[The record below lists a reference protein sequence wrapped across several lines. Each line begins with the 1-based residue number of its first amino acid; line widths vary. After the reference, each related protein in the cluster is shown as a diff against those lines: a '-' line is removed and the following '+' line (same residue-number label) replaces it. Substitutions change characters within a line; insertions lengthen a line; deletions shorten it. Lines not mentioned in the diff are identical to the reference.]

1 MPGGWSGG
9 AGEWESGAGKGRR
22 RAVDRHAEG
31 MARRPERGSGTGDV
45 SRNCWERRAGAVVNA
60 LGGMGRRKMK

>member
-31 MARRPERGSGTGDV
+31 MARRPERGDQELVMCREIVGRGA
-45 SRNCWERRAGAVVNA
+45 RAQW
-60 LGGMGRRKMK
+60 